1 MNLKTIAAAILL
13 ATVVTGTPAW
23 AHHSFAMFD
32 MNKQV
37 VLEGTVKEF
46 QWTAPHSWVQLM
58 VPGPDG
64 KEVEWSIEWRS
75 PNQLLRT
82 GVKKTVFKPGD
93 KVQITI
99 NPMRNGAPG
108 GSLAKARLAD
118 GTIVGQPIGE
128 RAPVQQLP
136 TDASSGAKP

>member
-1 MNLKTIAAAILL
+1 MNARTIFAIAFAIAAAP
-13 ATVVTGTPAW
+13 VG

-32 MNKQV
+32 MGKQV

-46 QWTAPHSWVQLM
+46 QWTSPHSWVQLM

-64 KEVEWSIEWRS
+64 KAVEWSIEWRS

-108 GSLAKARLAD
+108 GSLARARLPD
-118 GTIVGQPIGE
+118 GSMVGQPIGE
-128 RAPVQQLP
+128 RAEIQ
-136 TDASSGAKP
+136 K

>member
-1 MNLKTIAAAILL
+1 MNAKTIFAAAL
-13 ATVVTGTPAW
+13 AIVAAPAW

-32 MNKQV
+32 MSKQV

-93 KVQITI
+93 KVAITI

-108 GSLAKARLAD
+108 GSLARARLAD
-118 GTIVGQPIGE
+118 GTLVGQPIGE
-128 RAPVQQLP
+128 RAPVQQ
-136 TDASSGAKP
+136 

>member
-1 MNLKTIAAAILL
+1 MNAKTIAATILL
-13 ATVVTGTPAW
+13 STAAIGTPAW

-32 MNKQV
+32 MGKQV
-37 VLEGTVKEF
+37 VLDGTVKEF
-46 QWTAPHSWVQLM
+46 QWTAPHSWIQLM
-58 VPGPDG
+58 VAGADG

-108 GSLAKARLAD
+108 GSLARARLAD
-118 GTIVGQPIGE
+118 GSMIGQPIGE
-128 RAPVQQLP
+128 RAEIQ
-136 TDASSGAKP
+136 K